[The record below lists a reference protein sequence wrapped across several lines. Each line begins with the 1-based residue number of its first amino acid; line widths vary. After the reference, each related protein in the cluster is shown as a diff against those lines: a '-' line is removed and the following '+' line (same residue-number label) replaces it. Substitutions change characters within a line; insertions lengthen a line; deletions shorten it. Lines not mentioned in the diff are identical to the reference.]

1 MSLSSYTPPRENVA
15 AGDAS
20 FSVRGLNLDD
30 VALLMTAYQQQL
42 AGAYHAFETMQDAA
56 RPHQDLMSQMVL
68 ALVLDAPAIAADII
82 AIAADQPDANKQA
95 RLLPF
100 PVQVTALTCV
110 GRLTFEAGGGLG
122 NFLAALAKMGSGLGM
137 TAKSPRLSGG
147 SQETP
152 SNGTEKAGQEIV
164 S

>member
-1 MSLSSYTPPRENVA
+1 
-15 AGDAS
+15 
-20 FSVRGLNLDD
+20 
-30 VALLMTAYQQQL
+30 
-42 AGAYHAFETMQDAA
+42 MQDAA

-95 RLLPF
+95 RTLPF
-100 PVQVTALTCV
+100 PVQVDALTRV

-122 NFLAALAKMGSGLGM
+122 NFLAALTKMGSGLGM
-137 TAKSPRLSGG
+137 TAKSPRLNAG

-152 SNGTEKAGQEIV
+152 SNGTEKADQEIV